1 MAFDQENKKITEAVK
16 QPVST
21 STPNKENTSS
31 NDVFTVPKMEK
42 EEKTKNYT
50 FTMKPTVRKKLSTLS
65 KSHGFKSDSAFLS
78 YLIEHVG

>member
-1 MAFDQENKKITEAVK
+1 MAFDPENKKITEAVK

-42 EEKTKNYT
+42 EEKLKIILL
-50 FTMKPTVRKKLSTLS
+50 P
-65 KSHGFKSDSAFLS
+65 
-78 YLIEHVG
+78 

>member
-1 MAFDQENKKITEAVK
+1 MAFDPENKKITEAVK

-21 STPNKENTSS
+21 STPNKENTSY